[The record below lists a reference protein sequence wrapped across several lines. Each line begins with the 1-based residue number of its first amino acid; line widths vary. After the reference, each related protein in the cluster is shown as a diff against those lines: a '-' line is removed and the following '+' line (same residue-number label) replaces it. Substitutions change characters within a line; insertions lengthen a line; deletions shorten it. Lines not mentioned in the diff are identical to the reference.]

1 MSRKYTQRKLFV
13 QMEIDS
19 RDDADSPRVSVTT
32 SLTAFG
38 SSGLEGSLVGS
49 KKVMLLPAPGDHVLN
64 HQRRWV
70 WISRKRPSVSAAASV
85 SS

>member
-1 MSRKYTQRKLFV
+1 
-13 QMEIDS
+13 
-19 RDDADSPRVSVTT
+19 
-32 SLTAFG
+32 
-38 SSGLEGSLVGS
+38 
-49 KKVMLLPAPGDHVLN
+49 MLLPAPGDHVLH